1 MSNGGGSAE
10 SIDDTIPNAWVPV
23 AAARTPLPPIE
34 TSPRNSVMPEASS
47 SASETQAPPQPERTV
62 AIAPESAPRPIEIP
76 KVSMELP
83 ADSGLVLVE
92 TARERVAAT
101 VTEQEPEQPRQRR
114 QRPPR
119 QQLPDE
125 PLQLVETHKEPPA
138 A

>member
-1 MSNGGGSAE
+1 MSNGGGAAE
-10 SIDDTIPNAWVPV
+10 TIDDTIPNAWVPV
-23 AAARTPLPPIE
+23 AAARTFAAPIESSSPSNVSSEPVSVEASPPSQVERAVAAAPARAPLPIE
-34 TSPRNSVMPEASS
+34 V
-47 SASETQAPPQPERTV
+47 
-62 AIAPESAPRPIEIP
+62 P

-83 ADSGLVLVE
+83 SDSGLVLVE
-92 TARERVAAT
+92 TARERAT
-101 VTEQEPEQPRQRR
+101 AIATEQESEQPRQRR